1 MKINVLRLQPRKEIY
16 VYNYENMHVV
26 KCSHTYFYCD
36 KACATYEH
44 CNHLINN
51 TTTKA
56 TCSHPLI
63 SEEGLVGTRV
73 CYLFLR
79 GKV

>member
-44 CNHLINN
+44 CNHLINT

-63 SEEGLVGTRV
+63 SEERPVGTRV

-79 GKV
+79 RKV